1 MKNILFILIIVA
13 SVGCN
18 KNDLEYIPIV
28 KIYNHIN
35 GRDVEKTTAIP
46 PIDWGYYPIQL
57 QDTCDVLINYTQPL
71 FLGFW
76 TEKDSAPDSVTWY
89 YDGEP
94 INLYDF
100 LGQFGVPRIYYHG
113 VSKGGTLTGT
123 NNPGYLNKI
132 YCKSAA
138 GIRTHLVF
146 QSMTLQSRGAMSF
159 GEFLLE
165 IDLLKSFK
173 RIGFQGTG
181 YTCLQIEFIMQWIID
196 ECIDGTGRIIDM
208 RNCGCTLPIEI
219 SDILESRGFEIKT

>member
-1 MKNILFILIIVA
+1 MKSLYLLSLLFLI
-13 SVGCN
+13 SCS
-18 KNDLEYIPIV
+18 KKDLEYIPII
-28 KIYNHIN
+28 KIHNEIRE
-35 GRDVEKTTAIP
+35 GKTQAEP
-46 PIDWGYYPIQL
+46 PIDWGYYPALPL
-57 QDTCDVLINYTQPL
+57 QDTCSTLINYTQPL
-71 FLGFW
+71 FLGFF

-100 LGQFGVPRIYYHG
+100 LSQFGVPRIYYHG

-132 YCKSAA
+132 YCKSSA
-138 GIRTHLVF
+138 GVKTHLVF

-159 GEFLLE
+159 GELLLE
-165 IDLLKSFK
+165 IDLLRSFK
-173 RIGFQGTG
+173 RVGFQGSG
-181 YTCLQIEFIMQWIID
+181 YTCLQIEFLMQWIID

-208 RNCGCTLPIEI
+208 RNSGCTLPTEI